1 MISTSTTNIITMIYE
16 AIQIIS
22 EQLDNYL
29 SSSGLNNLIK
39 LENIAMIETSAE
51 NTEKVNGKLI
61 LTLINLDQ
69 ENTLKNLPDYKVI
82 NKQSTE
88 YRNPPICLNL
98 FLLISANCNTYV
110 NSLRSISKTIEF
122 FQGKSTF
129 TSENTTYTTKEDF
142 EVLSNFKL
150 IANLYTPTF
159 EELNHI
165 WGTLGG
171 RQLPS
176 VIYKIQ
182 MIEIDRKELTG
193 TGPVILKIT
202 DTLKLKDKK

>member
-1 MISTSTTNIITMIYE
+1 MTMIYE
-16 AIQIIS
+16 ALQIIS

-29 SSSGLNNLIK
+29 SAEGLSNLVK
-39 LENIAMIETSAE
+39 LENIALIETTAE
-51 NTEKVNGKLI
+51 NSDKVNGKLV
-61 LTLINLDQ
+61 LTLINID
-69 ENTLKNLPDYKVI
+69 EEKTLKNLPNFTVI

-88 YRNPPICLNL
+88 YRNPPIHLNL
-98 FLLISANCNTYV
+98 YLLISANCNTYV

-142 EVLSNFKL
+142 DTLSSFKL
-150 IANLYTPTF
+150 IVNLYTPSF

-176 VIYKIQ
+176 VIYQIQ
-182 MIEIDRKELTG
+182 MVEIDRKVLTA
-193 TGPVILKIT
+193 TGPVILEVK
-202 DTLKLKDKK
+202 DKLKLKEKK

>member
-1 MISTSTTNIITMIYE
+1 MIYE